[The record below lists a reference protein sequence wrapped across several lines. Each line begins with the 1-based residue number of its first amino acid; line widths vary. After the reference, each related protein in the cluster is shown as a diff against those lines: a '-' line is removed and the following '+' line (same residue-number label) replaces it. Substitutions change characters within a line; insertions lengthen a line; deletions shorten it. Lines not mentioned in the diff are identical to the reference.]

1 MRDTRGFGLIGL
13 IVVIVILGIL
23 IMSSVSIFSE
33 KAQDDVDKGIEA
45 YDKVIDIK
53 EIYNDRAKDIEDLNR
68 KPWKLVSYST

>member
-1 MRDTRGFGLIGL
+1 MRDTRGFGLVGL